1 MHLELH
7 TLRLPNMMVI
17 IDSLYVISKID
28 KKQQG
33 MYRNMNIT
41 TGRNSWKS

>member
-28 KKQQG
+28 KQQG
-33 MYRNMNIT
+33 MYRNMDIT
-41 TGRNSWKS
+41 TGRNSWRS

>member
-33 MYRNMNIT
+33 TYRNMDIT
-41 TGRNSWKS
+41 TGRNSWRS

>member
-1 MHLELH
+1 MVNSKWIIHNMHLELR

-28 KKQQG
+28 KK
-33 MYRNMNIT
+33 
-41 TGRNSWKS
+41 